1 MNEIISNYYIVYIMK
16 VNTVQRKIRI
26 DIRSLLL
33 LVLLLSL
40 NNNIVGYGFYYKKIY
55 NNNKI
60 MVV

>member
-1 MNEIISNYYIVYIMK
+1 MYHEGEYSPKKN
-16 VNTVQRKIRI
+16 RI

-40 NNNIVGYGFYYKKIY
+40 HNNIVGYGFYYKKIY